1 MAKLGDLGF
10 KKDAIVETI
19 VSTYNADGEPN
30 AAPMGAKLIDMR
42 HLVFNLYNS
51 SKTLSNIKSSRC
63 AVVNLTGDIEVYYR
77 SAFKEANPSGVLPKE
92 WFLKAEAVNAPKL
105 RMAEATVEVSVADLA
120 AQGTQKTRVLFTVEQ
135 VNATQKFPQVYC
147 RAFGATLEAIIHATR
162 IKALANDPAEREHIA
177 ELLERV
183 AYNNDVVNHVAPDS
197 SYSVVLADLMERI
210 GVWVQK

>member
-1 MAKLGDLGF
+1 M
-10 KKDAIVETI
+10 
-19 VSTYNADGEPN
+19 
-30 AAPMGAKLIDMR
+30 
-42 HLVFNLYNS
+42 
-51 SKTLSNIKSSRC
+51 
-63 AVVNLTGDIEVYYR
+63 TGNIEVYYR
-77 SAFKEANPSGVLPKE
+77 SAFKEANPGGVLPKK

-105 RMAEATVEVSVADLA
+105 RMAEATVEVSVADA
-120 AQGTQKTRVLFTVEQ
+120 ATQGTEKTRVLFTVEQ

>member
-1 MAKLGDLGF
+1 
-10 KKDAIVETI
+10 
-19 VSTYNADGEPN
+19 
-30 AAPMGAKLIDMR
+30 
-42 HLVFNLYNS
+42 
-51 SKTLSNIKSSRC
+51 
-63 AVVNLTGDIEVYYR
+63 
-77 SAFKEANPSGVLPKE
+77 VLPKE